1 MRYALL
7 ISALSMVLACHPA
20 SAQSPAAQSP
30 AALVSPTLEAAKA
43 RGHVLCGVNE
53 GLTGFAARDATGE
66 WQGFEADI
74 CRAVAAATLGKGEAV
89 RYVPLDTNNRFSAL
103 QAGKVDILARNTTW
117 TMERQ
122 VKFGFEFVGIS
133 FFDGQGFMIRADRG
147 VVSALQLAGTRI
159 CVVAGTTSEANLNIY
174 LQQQGVPFTA
184 LPLATHQL
192 NIEAYRTG
200 KCDVYSAD
208 YSTLFSLRTTLDQPT
223 DHAILPELISKEPI
237 GLAVREDDRAW
248 GEIVRWTLNGLINA
262 EEFGLT
268 RAIAINGAVSGDAA
282 RLMEGSDVSGVRLG
296 LKRGW
301 LGAAVAAVGNY
312 AELFD
317 RTIGDAGPL
326 GMKRGLNALWRNG
339 GILYAP
345 PMW

>member
-1 MRYALL
+1 MRHAVTVTLLLAALA
-7 ISALSMVLACHPA
+7 SGPA
-20 SAQSPAAQSP
+20 MGQTP
-30 AALVSPTLEAAKA
+30 AALTSPTLEAAKA

-53 GLTGFAARDATGE
+53 GLVGFAARDASGE

-89 RYVPLDTNNRFSAL
+89 RYVPLNTNDRFAAL
-103 QAGKVDILARNTTW
+103 QSGKVDILARNTTW

-122 VKFGFEFVGIS
+122 VKLGFEFVGIS

-147 VVSALQLAGTRI
+147 VVSAQQLAGLKV
-159 CVVAGTTSEANLNIY
+159 CVVGGTTSEANLRIY
-174 LQQQGVPFTA
+174 AQQLGIA
-184 LPLATHQL
+184 LTPAAMPSHAQI
-192 NIEAYRTG
+192 IEAYKKG
-200 KCDVYSAD
+200 MCDAYSAD

-237 GLAVREDDRAW
+237 GLVVREDDRAW

-262 EEFGLT
+262 EEFGFT
-268 RAIAINGAVSGDAA
+268 RAMAQAGVASGDAA

-296 LKRGW
+296 LKKGW
-301 LGAAVAAVGNY
+301 LGAAVAAIGNY
-312 AELFD
+312 AELYE
-317 RTIGDAGPL
+317 RTLGDAGPL